1 MIRVIHYINQF
12 FAGIGGEDKADAPFE
27 VREGAVGP
35 GRALQMALG
44 DRATIVRTL
53 VCGDNTFHETRDDVI
68 EAALAALKES
78 QADSHSLRSGTTL
91 LVAGPA
97 FNAGRY
103 GLACAA
109 LCAAA
114 KESLGLPVITGL
126 FPENPAVEVYHD
138 RVVIVPT
145 GNSAAG
151 MKDAMEAIA
160 RVGLKLAA
168 GERLRPAA
176 EEGTI
181 PLGYRANWVVET
193 PASIRAVD
201 MLLAKLKRQPYHSE
215 VVLPKP
221 TEKVPPAQAI
231 PDLSQATIALV
242 TEGGLVPIDNP
253 DRIESSSAT
262 RWARYPLERLAE
274 HPDGFKSIHAGY
286 DARWV
291 NADPDR
297 MVPLDAARA
306 LERDGAIG
314 QLHEYFYVTVGTGT
328 SVTNASAIGGDIA
341 RQLIA
346 DGVHAAIVTST

>member
-1 MIRVIHYINQF
+1 MIRVVHYINQF
-12 FAGIGGEDKADAPFE
+12 FAGIGGEDRAGAPFE
-27 VREGAVGP
+27 VRDGAVGP
-35 GRALQMALG
+35 GRALQMAFG
-44 DRATIVRTL
+44 DRAVIVRTL

-68 EAALAALKES
+68 EAALNALKES
-78 QADSHSLRSGTTL
+78 QAGL

-103 GLACAA
+103 GLACTAI
-109 LCAAA
+109 CAAA
-114 KESLGLPVITGL
+114 KESLGVPAITGL

-138 RVVIVPT
+138 RIVIVPT

-151 MKDAMEAIA
+151 MKEAMEAIA
-160 RVGLKLAA
+160 RIAIKLAA

-181 PLGYRANWVVET
+181 PMGTRANWVVET
-193 PASIRAVD
+193 PAAARAVD
-201 MLLAKLKRQPYHSE
+201 MLLAKMSGRSYQSE
-215 VVLPKP
+215 VILPKP
-221 TEKVPPAQAI
+221 IEKVPPAAPV
-231 PDLSQATIALV
+231 PDLSRATIALV

-262 RWARYPLERLAE
+262 KWARYPLSMLAE
-274 HPDGFKSIHAGY
+274 DNGANFKSIHAGY

-297 MVPLDAARA
+297 LVPLDAARA
-306 LERDGAIG
+306 LEQAGAIG
-314 QLHEYFYVTVGTGT
+314 KLHEYFYVTVGTGT
-328 SVTNASAIGGDIA
+328 SVTNATAIGSAIA
-341 RQLIA
+341 HQLIS

>member
-1 MIRVIHYINQF
+1 MIRIVHYLNQF

-44 DRATIVRTL
+44 ERASIVRTL
-53 VCGDNTFHETRDDVI
+53 VCGDNTFSERRDDVI
-68 EAALAALKES
+68 DAALRAVQEAK
-78 QADSHSLRSGTTL
+78 ADL

-109 LCAAA
+109 MCAAA
-114 KESLGLPVITGL
+114 KESLGLPAITGL
-126 FPENPAVEVYHD
+126 FPDNPAVEVYRD

-151 MKDAMEAIA
+151 MKEAVEAIA
-160 RVGLKLAA
+160 RVGLKLAS

-176 EEGTI
+176 EEGT
-181 PLGYRANWVVET
+181 LAMGYRANWVVET
-193 PASIRAVD
+193 PAARRAVD
-201 MLLAKLKRQPYHSE
+201 MLLAKRNGRPYQTE
-215 VVLPKP
+215 VRLPKP
-221 TEKVPPAQAI
+221 IEKVPPAHAL

-242 TEGGLVPIDNP
+242 TEGGLVPLDNP

-262 RWARYPLERLAE
+262 RWARYPLSALAE
-274 HPDGFKSIHAGY
+274 QPGGFKSIHAGY

-297 MVPLDAARA
+297 IVPLDAARV
-306 LERDGAIG
+306 LEQAGAIG
-314 QLHEYFYVTVGTGT
+314 RLHEYFYVTVGTGT
-328 SVTNASAIGGDIA
+328 SVTNATAIGSAIA

>member
-1 MIRVIHYINQF
+1 MGDEMIKVVHYINQF

-44 DRATIVRTL
+44 DRAMIVRTL
-53 VCGDNTFHETRDDVI
+53 VCGDNTFHETRDEVI
-68 EAALAALKES
+68 EAALNVMKDAR
-78 QADSHSLRSGTTL
+78 ADL

-109 LCAAA
+109 MCAAA
-114 KESLGLPVITGL
+114 KEALGLPVITGL

-138 RVVIVPT
+138 RIVIAPT
-145 GNSAAG
+145 GNSASK
-151 MKDAMEAIA
+151 MKDAVEAIA
-160 RVGLKLAA
+160 RVGLKLAM
-168 GERLRPAA
+168 GERLRPAT

-181 PLGYRANWVVET
+181 PMGYRANWVVET
-193 PASIRAVD
+193 PAARRAVD
-201 MLLAKLKRQPYHSE
+201 MLLAKLSGQPYQSE

-221 TEKVPPAQAI
+221 PERVPPAA
-231 PDLSQATIALV
+231 PVSDLSKATIALV
-242 TEGGLVPIDNP
+242 TEGGLVPIGNP

-262 RWARYPLERLAE
+262 KWARYPLERLAGQPS
-274 HPDGFKSIHAGY
+274 HFKSIHAGY

-297 MVPLDAARA
+297 IVPLDAARA
-306 LERDGAIG
+306 LEQAGVIG
-314 QLHEYFYVTVGTGT
+314 KLHEYFYVTVGTGT
-328 SVTNASAIGGDIA
+328 SVTNAAAIGSA
-341 RQLIA
+341 VAKQLIA
-346 DGVHAAIVTST
+346 EGVHAAIVTST

>member
-1 MIRVIHYINQF
+1 MIRVVHYLNQF
-12 FAGIGGEDKADAPFE
+12 FAGIGGEDKAGAPFE
-27 VREGAVGP
+27 ARDGAVGP

-68 EAALAALKES
+68 GAVLQAVQDA
-78 QADSHSLRSGTTL
+78 QADL
-91 LVAGPA
+91 LIAGPA

-109 LCAAA
+109 ICAAA

-138 RVVIVPT
+138 RIIIVPT
-145 GNSAAG
+145 GDSAAK
-151 MKDAMEAIA
+151 MKDALEAIA
-160 RVGLKLAA
+160 RVGLKLAS

-176 EEGTI
+176 EEGVV
-181 PLGYRANWVVET
+181 PMGYRANWVVET
-193 PASIRAVD
+193 PAATRAVD
-201 MLLAKLKRQPYHSE
+201 MLLAKLSGRPYTSE

-221 TEKVPPAQAI
+221 AEKVPPAPAL
-231 PDLSQATIALV
+231 PDLSKATIALV

-262 RWARYPLERLAE
+262 KWARYPLSMLADD
-274 HPDGFKSIHAGY
+274 PSRFKSIHAGY

-291 NADPDR
+291 NADPNR
-297 MVPLDAARA
+297 IVPLDAARG
-306 LERDGAIG
+306 LEQAGVIG
-314 QLHEYFYVTVGTGT
+314 QLHDYFYVTVGTGT
-328 SVTNASAIGGDIA
+328 SVTNASAIGQAIA
-341 RQLIA
+341 GQLLA

>member
-68 EAALAALKES
+68 EAALKALTEV
-78 QADSHSLRSGTTL
+78 QADL

-138 RVVIVPT
+138 RIVIVPT
-145 GNSAAG
+145 GHSAAG

-160 RVGLKLAA
+160 RVGVKLAS

-176 EEGTI
+176 QEGTI
-181 PLGYRANWVVET
+181 PLGYRANWVIET
-193 PASIRAVD
+193 PAAVRAVD
-201 MLLAKLKRQPYHSE
+201 MLLAKLKGQPFQSE

-221 TEKVPPAQAI
+221 IEKVPPAPALS
-231 PDLSQATIALV
+231 DLSTATVALV

-262 RWARYPLERLAE
+262 RWARYPLSMLADN
-274 HPDGFKSIHAGY
+274 PGIFKSIHAGY

-306 LERDGAIG
+306 LEQAGAIG
-314 QLHEYFYVTVGTGT
+314 KLHDYFYVTVGTGT
-328 SVTNASAIGGDIA
+328 SVTHATAIGSAIA

>member
-1 MIRVIHYINQF
+1 MIKVVHYINQF

-27 VREGAVGP
+27 VREGAIGP

-53 VCGDNTFHETRDDVI
+53 VCGDNTFHDRRDDVI
-68 EAALAALKES
+68 EAAL
-78 QADSHSLRSGTTL
+78 QAIEASHADL

-114 KESLGLPVITGL
+114 REARGTPVITGL

-151 MKDAMEAIA
+151 MKEAMEAIA
-160 RVGLKLAA
+160 RVGMKLAT
-168 GERLRPAA
+168 GERLQPAA
-176 EEGTI
+176 EEGTL
-181 PLGYRANWVVET
+181 PMGYRANWVVET
-193 PASIRAVD
+193 PAARRAVD
-201 MLLAKLKRQPYHSE
+201 MLLAKLSGAAYRSE
-215 VVLPKP
+215 IVLPKP
-221 TEKVPPAQAI
+221 IEKIPPA
-231 PDLSQATIALV
+231 PPVPELNRATIALV
-242 TEGGLVPIDNP
+242 TEGGLVPVDNP

-262 RWARYPLERLAE
+262 RWARYPLTMLAE
-274 HPDGFKSIHAGY
+274 NPGAFRSIHAGY

-306 LERDGAIG
+306 LEQAGLIG
-314 QLHEYFYVTVGTGT
+314 KLHDYFYVTVGTGT
-328 SVTNASAIGGDIA
+328 SVTSASTIGSAIA
-341 RQLIA
+341 QQLIA